1 LSLFGEA
8 PSASAIYGRRPNRK
22 TDLSQIQKN
31 IGGGNLKNAKD
42 GFFWR
47 GAAGASTR

>member
-1 LSLFGEA
+1 MA
-8 PSASAIYGRRPNRK
+8 TQQKNRPFPNP
-22 TDLSQIQKN
+22 KN

-47 GAAGASTR
+47 GALRALIAFSSIFPQNRF